1 MASFVFVTSFVA
13 GLVFGSFFNVV
24 GLRVPAKQSVIRPRS
39 ACPRCRRP
47 LTAGELIPVL
57 SYIVQRGKCRTC
69 GAKISPIYPAV
80 ELVTGLLF
88 ATAPF
93 FVGWSGDL
101 LIALTLISLF
111 MIIVVSDLA
120 YMIIPDKI
128 LLIFA
133 GIFFIERIF
142 MPLTPWWDSLLGAL
156 LGFSVL
162 FLIAVIS
169 KGGMGGGDIKLFTLI
184 GFATGVKTLTLSF
197 LLSVFLGAVFGVIG
211 LAFKFVSKGKP
222 IPFGPFI
229 AAGTLISYYFG
240 DWIVEKYIYLFS
252 GGF

>member
-1 MASFVFVTSFVA
+1 
-13 GLVFGSFFNVV
+13 
-24 GLRVPAKQSVIRPRS
+24 
-39 ACPRCRRP
+39 
-47 LTAGELIPVL
+47 
-57 SYIVQRGKCRTC
+57 
-69 GAKISPIYPAV
+69 
-80 ELVTGLLF
+80 
-88 ATAPF
+88 
-93 FVGWSGDL
+93 
-101 LIALTLISLF
+101 
-111 MIIVVSDLA
+111 
-120 YMIIPDKI
+120 
-128 LLIFA
+128 
-133 GIFFIERIF
+133 

-240 DWIVEKYIYLFS
+240 DWIVKKYIYLFS